1 MKRFGDFMR
10 ITRKGQHRP
19 TSNKEATM
27 KLIGEL
33 KEKVEKAETAEAKKE
48 LIEEAGMELNDEEL
62 EQIAGGVEVC
72 SVYDFA
78 KSKQLR
84 GEYYI

>member
-1 MKRFGDFMR
+1 
-10 ITRKGQHRP
+10 
-19 TSNKEATM
+19 M

-62 EQIAGGVEVC
+62 EQIAGGRDLRCEY
-72 SVYDFA
+72 SFA
-78 KSKQLR
+78 KSRLLR

>member
-1 MKRFGDFMR
+1 MR

-48 LIEEAGMELNDEEL
+48 LIEEAGMELDDEEL
-62 EQIAGGVEVC
+62 EQVSGGLGNLKNPI
-72 SVYDFA
+72 VYIGKA
-78 KSKQLR
+78 L
-84 GEYYI
+84 

>member
-1 MKRFGDFMR
+1 
-10 ITRKGQHRP
+10 
-19 TSNKEATM
+19 M

>member
-1 MKRFGDFMR
+1 MR

-33 KEKVEKAETAEAKKE
+33 KEKVEKAENTEEVRK
-48 LIEEAGMELNDEEL
+48 LIEEAGFELTDDEVDE
-62 EQIAGGVEVC
+62 AVGG
-72 SVYDFA
+72 
-78 KSKQLR
+78 
-84 GEYYI
+84 

>member
-1 MKRFGDFMR
+1 MR

-62 EQIAGGVEVC
+62 
-72 SVYDFA
+72 
-78 KSKQLR
+78 
-84 GEYYI
+84 